1 MTTKTSNLTDR
12 PIIWSYGGGVQ
23 TIAILTLIAE
33 GRLPKPEL
41 AIMADTGRERSSTLR
56 YYKQHA
62 EPIFEELEIPFEL
75 AGHDLAT
82 VDLYAKNGDLLIPAY
97 TQTGKL
103 PTFCSN
109 EWKRFVANRRLREL
123 GYGPKNPI
131 TIWMGMS
138 LDEIERLKTDDPKWI
153 HNHYP
158 LVYDVPLRRHECLLQ
173 IERFGLPRPPKS
185 ACKICPHLNNEE
197 WLELRED
204 DPEDFREAVALDR
217 EVRANDKQGGVFLHS
232 SLVPLDQV
240 DFTVKQKP
248 APLFECSFSYVYN
261 RRNVARVVST
271 SLSACHRRSA
281 EGGRAAR

>member
-1 MTTKTSNLTDR
+1 MATRTSESTTR

-33 GRLPKPEL
+33 GKLPKPEL

-75 AGHDLAT
+75 VSHGLAT

-103 PTFCSN
+103 PTFCSS
-109 EWKRFVANRRLREL
+109 EWKKLVVRRRLREL

-131 TIWMGMS
+131 LMWMGMS
-138 LDEIERLKTDDPKWI
+138 LDEVDRMNGSGKQWI
-153 HNHYP
+153 KNHYP
-158 LVYDVPLRRHECLLQ
+158 LIYDYKLRRGDCLEQ
-173 IERFGLPRPPKS
+173 IKRFGLPEPPKS
-185 ACKICPHLNNEE
+185 ACWICPHLDNAE
-197 WLELRED
+197 WNQVRED
-204 DPEDFREAVALDR
+204 DPIDFERAVKLDY
-217 EVRANDKQGGVFLHS
+217 EIRARDEKGGVFLHS

-248 APLFECSFSYVYN
+248 APLFECSFSCW
-261 RRNVARVVST
+261 T
-271 SLSACHRRSA
+271 
-281 EGGRAAR
+281 